1 MVYNWKIH
9 NLLRNKSTG
18 IVNQVT
24 YECDVKKGSLYDRRV
39 GEIVLTGSLD
49 SEDFIEY
56 DSLSQSDVLGWLD
69 LKIDKN
75 SIETSLSESIRRDEI
90 SFSASIEIKS
100 GVPWSE

>member
-1 MVYNWKIH
+1 MNYNWEIS
-9 NLLRNKSTG
+9 NLARNKSTG

-24 YECDVKKGSLYDRRV
+24 YQCNVKKDKLHDRYV
-39 GEIVLTGSLD
+39 GEIELTGSLD

-56 DSLSQSDVLGWLD
+56 DSLTQGNVLGWLD
-69 LKIDKN
+69 SKIDKN

-90 SFSASIEIKS
+90 SFSASIEIKN

>member
-1 MVYNWKIH
+1 MNYNWKIH
-9 NLLRNKSTG
+9 NLSRNRSTG
-18 IVNQVT
+18 IVTQVA
-24 YECDVKKGSLYDRRV
+24 YVCDVKKGSLYERHV
-39 GEIVLTGSLD
+39 GEIKFTGSLD

-56 DSLSQSDVLGWLD
+56 ESLTQSEVLGWLD

-90 SFSASIEIKS
+90 SFSASIEIKN